1 MLNNAVSIYF
11 ADATLASA
19 FCGPAVHRLQG
30 ARSRQLVS
38 RGDGTV
44 QGPLGESSAERGDS
58 ALQPSRGVAELGGL
72 ISWADTTHTANTG
85 RLGIAFSDLN
95 PLHLTNRD

>member
-1 MLNNAVSIYF
+1 MLNNAVLIYF

-44 QGPLGESSAERGDS
+44 QGPLGESSAERGARRCS
-58 ALQPSRGVAELGGL
+58 PRGAWPSLG
-72 ISWADTTHTANTG
+72 D
-85 RLGIAFSDLN
+85 
-95 PLHLTNRD
+95 